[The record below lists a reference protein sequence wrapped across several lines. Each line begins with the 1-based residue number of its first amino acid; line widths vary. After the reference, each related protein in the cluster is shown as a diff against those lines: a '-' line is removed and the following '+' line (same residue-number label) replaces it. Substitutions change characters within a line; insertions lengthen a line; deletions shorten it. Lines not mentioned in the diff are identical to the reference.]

1 MKYLYLFFLLVFQK
15 SLWDTIKNK
24 REGEKVVVPR
34 RKKTEPPLK
43 MAANK
48 TFQVSRKQQYK
59 RDKPRSPFA
68 LLNDGKADRE
78 RSLTK
83 QECMV
88 LNPNERQQ
96 SLAESEQEN
105 IPHAHK
111 NSPLFLLVSPTKIMD
126 SGNVS
131 ASTDVLAARPENK
144 ELFKV
149 LNRTLSPIGT
159 PERFKKLMPHIQ
171 SESPVFTAVK
181 SVDDDADS
189 VLTKSPVL
197 SLKDALAI
205 ISSDLI
211 KSSPQDTSSSCDF
224 SDSLE
229 SKSGIDDRNALKPL
243 PDSPELSESNEPR
256 LTFFVSKKVIVSE
269 VVSETESEN
278 AVARVKKAFTS
289 ATVTKGKAPA
299 EANSSS
305 GRKIKKSRR
314 RLLEKTL
321 ELSDGS
327 SQCES
332 GPGTPNLPVI
342 DVDEGANGWQD
353 CEASS
358 SLCDDRHRVLEFTS
372 SSPTPQLSDS
382 PAPIAFPVTS
392 PVSTAPTTFFFSCTS
407 PPPAV
412 TDASALNLLPSS
424 HPSSPLHLNLSSK
437 HNAHEWAPAVPAPL
451 SVQEDLFPIHMAV
464 NGKKRKSEEYLKR
477 DVKPEDAGKTD
488 RVKRSRVVAVKTE
501 PTRSVQERRSL
512 SQRQPLRAAGVHM
525 F

>member
-1 MKYLYLFFLLVFQK
+1 MFQK

-34 RKKTEPPLK
+34 RKKTQPLLK

-68 LLNDGKADRE
+68 SLNDGKAVRE

-83 QECMV
+83 QDHV
-88 LNPNERQQ
+88 GLNPNERQQ
-96 SLAESEQEN
+96 SLAESDQEN
-105 IPHAHK
+105 IHHAHK
-111 NSPLFLLVSPTKIMD
+111 NSPLFLLVSPTKMMD

-131 ASTDVLAARPENK
+131 ASPDVLATRPENK

-159 PERFKKLMPHIQ
+159 PERFKRLMPHIQ
-171 SESPVFTAVK
+171 SESPVLTAVK
-181 SVDDDADS
+181 SVADDADS
-189 VLTKSPVL
+189 VLTKTPVP
-197 SLKDALAI
+197 SLKDALALI
-205 ISSDLI
+205 DSDLSHI

-229 SKSGIDDRNALKPL
+229 SKSGIHDGNDLKPL
-243 PDSPELSESNEPR
+243 PDSPELSKSNEPR
-256 LTFFVSKKVIVSE
+256 LTFFVSKEVVVSE
-269 VVSETESEN
+269 VVSEAESEN
-278 AVARVKKAFTS
+278 AVARVKKASFTS

-342 DVDEGANGWQD
+342 DVDVGAKGWQD

-358 SLCDDRHRVLEFTS
+358 SPCDDRHQVLEFTS
-372 SSPTPQLSDS
+372 SSPTPRLSSS
-382 PAPIAFPVTS
+382 PTPITFPNTPPLS
-392 PVSTAPTTFFFSCTS
+392 AAPTTFFFSCTS

-412 TDASALNLLPSS
+412 SDPSALNLQAPS
-424 HPSSPLHLNLSSK
+424 HLTSPLHFNLSSK
-437 HNAHEWAPAVPAPL
+437 NNAHEQTPAVPAPP
-451 SVQEDLFPIHMAV
+451 SVQEDSFPIHMAV

-477 DVKPEDAGKTD
+477 DGKAADAGKSD
-488 RVKRSRVVAVKTE
+488 RIKRSRGVAVKTE
-501 PTRSVQERRSL
+501 PTRWVKERRSL
-512 SQRQPLRAAGVHM
+512 SQRQPLRAAGG
-525 F
+525 